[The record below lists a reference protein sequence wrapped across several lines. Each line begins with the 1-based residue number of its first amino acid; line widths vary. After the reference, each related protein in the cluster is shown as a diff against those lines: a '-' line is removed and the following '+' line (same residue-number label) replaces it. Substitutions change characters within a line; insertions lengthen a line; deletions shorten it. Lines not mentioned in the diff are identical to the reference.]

1 VRDAKSP
8 ETSLKQ
14 NNTNRRRRGRPG
26 RGRNNGQGRKPNH
39 EQAAHERSGL
49 GLFDNTED
57 AATFWARSN
66 ARLGIE
72 LTDDQSSG
80 RRAKGPID
88 FPCAVCGIFVSSDR
102 WPKER
107 HDVRCDD
114 CRQAMNTLFDDAD
127 RDISDEMKRTR
138 AAEAKGKY
146 DGLPDLTEEDREAVA
161 EMRALAERRGN
172 GRRGNNSRRGSG
184 GQRKRRHG
192 GGGGGGGRNKQR
204 GGGGGGGGG
213 RRRRRSG
220 GGGGGGGGG
229 RGGNP
234 PSSKN

>member
-1 VRDAKSP
+1 M
-8 ETSLKQ
+8 KQ
-14 NNTNRRRRGRPG
+14 NNANRRRRGRSG
-26 RGRNNGQGRKPNH
+26 RGRNNHQGRKSGQ

-49 GLFDNTED
+49 GLFDNSED

-72 LTDDQSSG
+72 LGDEQSSG
-80 RRAKGPID
+80 RRNKGPID

-114 CRQAMNTLFDDAD
+114 CRQAMNTLFDDTD
-127 RDISDEMKRTR
+127 RDISEEMKRSR

-146 DGLPDLTEEDREAVA
+146 DGLPELTEEDRAAVA

-172 GRRGNNSRRGSG
+172 GRRGNNSRRGGG
-184 GQRKRRHG
+184 GQRKRR
-192 GGGGGGGRNKQR
+192 GGGGGGGRNKHR
-204 GGGGGGGGG
+204 GGGGGGGGGG

-220 GGGGGGGGG
+220 GGNKGGG
-229 RGGNP
+229 R
-234 PSSKN
+234 PSSPKN